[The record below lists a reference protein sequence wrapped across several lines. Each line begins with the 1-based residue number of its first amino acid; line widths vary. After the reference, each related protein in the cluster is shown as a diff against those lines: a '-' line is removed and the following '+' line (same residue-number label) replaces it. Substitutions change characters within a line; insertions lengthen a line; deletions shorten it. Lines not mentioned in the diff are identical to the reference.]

1 MIIYFY
7 KCIFF
12 FIEHCLISSVNY
24 CALNK
29 STKQIFER
37 TAAKS
42 FMLHPNLL
50 WRTLH
55 DHILLC
61 FAIWTGYQ
69 LPWGRCSALKIID
82 AYLACDSRQP
92 GHNQEE
98 QSRQM
103 PGMPFS
109 CKNLSRVVA
118 KVFVIKYFL
127 PSSVSFPPLCLS
139 AWHYLILFTP
149 LNTLACALGCK
160 PLWQRSTFF

>member
-1 MIIYFY
+1 
-7 KCIFF
+7 
-12 FIEHCLISSVNY
+12 
-24 CALNK
+24 
-29 STKQIFER
+29 
-37 TAAKS
+37 
-42 FMLHPNLL
+42 MLHPNLL
-50 WRTLH
+50 WSTLH

-127 PSSVSFPPLCLS
+127 PSSVCFPPPSYFVHTTQYISMCSHLQTLVKKKFIFFS
-139 AWHYLILFTP
+139 LRRVLVEIVHFKRIYLNANWMYFFFFFL
-149 LNTLACALGCK
+149 
-160 PLWQRSTFF
+160 TFDCMLPAVKLKCSIV

>member
-1 MIIYFY
+1 
-7 KCIFF
+7 
-12 FIEHCLISSVNY
+12 
-24 CALNK
+24 
-29 STKQIFER
+29 
-37 TAAKS
+37 
-42 FMLHPNLL
+42 MLHPNLL
-50 WRTLH
+50 WCIFYG
-55 DHILLC
+55 HILLC
-61 FAIWTGYQ
+61 SVAVFRDMNRIPAPLGPLFST
-69 LPWGRCSALKIID
+69 KKID

-109 CKNLSRVVA
+109 CENLGRVIT

-149 LNTLACALGCK
+149 LYTLACALGCK
-160 PLWQRSTFF
+160 PLWKRSTVVFPLNRVLIIAL